1 MPGTGQTRWTGK
13 GRASGMARRAA
24 FCLAVLAFL
33 AGPSASAHAETPKPR
48 AASASICADQYLL
61 ALADPE
67 QIASLSW
74 QAMGPLS
81 TFAEEAAAY
90 PSNRGGAEEFLDANV
105 EILILNSHGSMEL
118 RRIMGQFDVE
128 MVVIATTTITFDE
141 IAQSVRDVAAKLD
154 QTARGEALIADMQAR
169 LARIDP
175 QVVEED
181 AGPSVTYFRP
191 EGGGAGAG
199 TFVDTALRH
208 AGFRNLQADLGNT
221 GWGRVPLEQL
231 VLTPPDGLV
240 TSFFDTAYKG
250 VNARFSSHSL
260 FTRLSAEKP
269 VMPVPGRYWT
279 CAGPMLI
286 DAVESLAAQR
296 REHFGGGHD

>member
-1 MPGTGQTRWTGK
+1 MVRLTACCLGMLTYFFGMP
-13 GRASGMARRAA
+13 A
-24 FCLAVLAFL
+24 
-33 AGPSASAHAETPKPR
+33 SASAEKSKPR

-74 QAMGPLS
+74 QATGPLS

-90 PSNRGGAEEFLDANV
+90 PANRGGAEEFLDADV

-118 RRIMGQFDVE
+118 RRIMGQFNVE
-128 MVVIATTTITFDE
+128 MVIIETTTITFEE
-141 IAQSVRDVAAKLD
+141 IARSVRDVAEKLE
-154 QTARGEALIADMQAR
+154 QTDRGEALIADMQAR
-169 LARIDP
+169 LAKIDR
-175 QVVEED
+175 QVAEESD
-181 AGPSVTYFRP
+181 GPSVTYFRP

-199 TFVDTALRH
+199 TFVDTALRY
-208 AGFRNLQADLGNT
+208 AGFRNVQADLGNT

-260 FTRLSAEKP
+260 FTRLSSEKP

-286 DAVESLAAQR
+286 DAVETLAAQR
-296 REHFGGGHD
+296 RQHFGGGHD

>member
-1 MPGTGQTRWTGK
+1 MLATNQMRWTGRGK
-13 GRASGMARRAA
+13 VSGMARLAA
-24 FCLAVLAFL
+24 FCLAGLAFFF
-33 AGPSASAHAETPKPR
+33 GMPASAHGEKSKPR

-74 QAMGPLS
+74 QATGPLS
-81 TFAEEAAAY
+81 TFAEAAAAY
-90 PSNRGGAEEFLDANV
+90 PANRGGAEEFLDADV

-118 RRIMGQFDVE
+118 RRIMGQFNIE
-128 MVVIATTTITFDE
+128 MVVIETTTITFEE
-141 IAQSVRDVAAKLD
+141 IARSVRDVAEKLD
-154 QTARGEALIADMQAR
+154 QVDRGEAIIADMQAR
-169 LARIDP
+169 LARIDR
-175 QVVEED
+175 QVAEEG

-231 VLTPPDGLV
+231 VLSPPDGLV

-250 VNARFSSHSL
+250 VNARFSTHSL
-260 FTRLSAEKP
+260 FTRLAAEKP
-269 VMPVPGRYWT
+269 VMPVQGRYWT

-296 REHFGGGHD
+296 REHFGGNHD